1 MTRHRDF
8 AVISAE
14 PEPLSFTVSGIR
26 VSTGEPWSETFK
38 CWPRIAPQ
46 AMADLALA
54 MRVTPEG
61 ERIWNAGAVIG
72 FVRRAL
78 MDVEPVAVNGE
89 TPPFDPTQMA
99 KSQRGRWQALV
110 NDSDRA
116 LNMQD
121 DLGPILLWLA
131 EEYTGRPTEPPST

>member
-1 MTRHRDF
+1 
-8 AVISAE
+8 
-14 PEPLSFTVSGIR
+14 
-26 VSTGEPWSETFK
+26 
-38 CWPRIAPQ
+38 
-46 AMADLALA
+46 
-54 MRVTPEG
+54 
-61 ERIWNAGAVIG
+61 
-72 FVRRAL
+72 
-78 MDVEPVAVNGE
+78 
-89 TPPFDPTQMA
+89 MA